1 MKASFKI
8 FCTIILGILISF
20 SGFTQECNAAL
31 FLKPGN
37 VLEYTSYDKKGKVSG
52 SAIHETLSLKEDGD
66 KIIATIKVTS
76 KDDKKKNEFSSEYEA
91 TCQNG
96 LFSVDM
102 MRFFD
107 SQQLQQYDADDFTI
121 TMDGNV
127 LEFPAGMKP
136 GDALNDGNFTVKV
149 NKDAFTIVTM
159 LFNITNRQIHPNESI
174 TTDAGTFDCQ
184 KVTYDFDSKM
194 GFIKIKGSGVE
205 WYNNDKAIVKSESYS
220 KKGKLLGYS
229 ELTGKTE

>member
-1 MKASFKI
+1 MKRTYLFAIGLLFSF
-8 FCTIILGILISF
+8 TI
-20 SGFTQECNAAL
+20 TAQECNAAL

-52 SAIHETLSLKEDGD
+52 SATHETLSLKEEGD

-76 KDDKKKNEFSSEYEA
+76 KDNKEKNEFSSEYEA

-121 TMDGNV
+121 TMNGNV

-136 GDALNDGNFTVKV
+136 GDALNDGNFSVTV
-149 NKDAFTIVTM
+149 NKDAFTLVTM

-184 KVTYDFDSKM
+184 KVTYDFDSKI

-205 WYNNDKAIVKSESYS
+205 WYNDDKAIVKSESYS
-220 KKGKLLGYS
+220 KKGKLIGS
-229 ELTGKTE
+229 TKLTAMKE